1 MTEVRVGSAQQVL
14 ARVRARM
21 ITRYKL
27 AQRGAKA
34 HELVR
39 SDGLGVSTGYCGGE
53 IRFRLMRDGVWSQQF
68 DVPVAKLIPS
78 NRALSF
84 DAATLVRLDEHFG
97 KATPC

>member
-53 IRFRLMRDGVWSQQF
+53 IRFRLMRDGVWTEQF
-68 DVPVAKLIPS
+68 DVPVPRAIPT
-78 NRALSF
+78 NRSLSF
-84 DAATLVRLDEHFG
+84 DAATLVRLDEHFE
-97 KATPC
+97 KATRC